1 MCFILYASRV
11 GLKRRVY
18 PFYPYRQRKFTQL
31 TKLLSYGRKINMN
44 FHFTVSVLLKPTLIF
59 CMLTVPSVAEF
70 SWLEVGF
77 LHGLTGRVMMSASQ
91 CTVLFLQT
99 LIFLRDSPGE
109 HIARTFTPQLICSFV
124 IFLS

>member
-1 MCFILYASRV
+1 
-11 GLKRRVY
+11 
-18 PFYPYRQRKFTQL
+18 
-31 TKLLSYGRKINMN
+31 MN
-44 FHFTVSVLLKPTLIF
+44 FHFTVSVLLKPTQIF
-59 CMLTVPSVAEF
+59 CILTVPSVAEF

-109 HIARTFTPQLICSFV
+109 HIEDFYTTTYLHFCNFFIIRCIASGVL
-124 IFLS
+124 